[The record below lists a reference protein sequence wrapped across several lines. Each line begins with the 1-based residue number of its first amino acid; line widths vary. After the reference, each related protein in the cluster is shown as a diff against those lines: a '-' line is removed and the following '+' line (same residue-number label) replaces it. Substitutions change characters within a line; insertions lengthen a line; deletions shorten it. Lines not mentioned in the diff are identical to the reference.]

1 MSHNWKIIALALTL
15 MMPITLIG
23 RHYYGYGYGPYPYGY
38 AYGPYYG
45 YPYAGPVVYTD
56 NGGAI
61 AGSVVGATLGGLFGG
76 LASR

>member
-1 MSHNWKIIALALTL
+1 MFGNWKIIALALTL

-56 NGGAI
+56 NPGVA
-61 AGSVVGATLGGLFGG
+61 VGATLGGLFGA

>member
-23 RHYYGYGYGPYPYGY
+23 RHYYGYGYGYGYPYGY

-56 NGGAI
+56 NPGVA
-61 AGSVVGATLGGLFGG
+61 VGATIGGLFGA